1 MDTKLL
7 TYAELGEALGITA
20 NSAKRL
26 ARRRGWM
33 KQPGNDGRARVSV
46 PVERLVPRDDPADD
60 PEDVR
65 EDDPPD
71 VPEDV
76 PGVVAALERHVE
88 RLERDL
94 DGAKGELD
102 AAKRALEVA
111 LRERDEE
118 RAQSAVLRAEAA
130 VAPALRQTVEAL
142 KGALDGERDRAR
154 DLRAER
160 DRFLRDLEQQM
171 TRRSWWP
178 FRRAG

>member
-20 NSAKRL
+20 DSAKRL

-65 EDDPPD
+65 EDDPRD
-71 VPEDV
+71 APEDS
-76 PGVVAALERHVE
+76 PGVVVVLERHVE

-94 DGAKGELD
+94 DGTKGELD

-118 RAQSAVLRAEAA
+118 RTQGAILRIEAA

-142 KGALDGERDRAR
+142 KGALDGERNRAA

-160 DRFLRDLEQQM
+160 DRLLRELEQQM